1 MTQNDQL
8 PKLANTNLWK
18 VRQEILRKRW
28 EQDIIRRFLAI
39 RNEIEKLYV

>member
-8 PKLANTNLWK
+8 PKLIKTNLWR
-18 VRQEILRKRW
+18 VREEILQRRL

-39 RNEIEKLYV
+39 RKEIEKLYD